1 MSSTYRP
8 PRPEHQANPDFA
20 QMLAPVRA
28 AFIASLP
35 EHIEAFENYCNLEAR
50 AERLEVADALTRR
63 AHRIFGVAETLSFPA
78 LGRTALKLEVEMS
91 NDDTGSDLSH
101 LAGQLVSEMYR
112 ALHS

>member
-8 PRPEHQANPDFA
+8 HSPEESAAHDFT

-50 AERLEVADALTRR
+50 AARLEVADTLTRR
-63 AHRIFGVAETLSFPA
+63 AHRIFGVAETLSFPK

-91 NDDTGSDLSH
+91 NDDTGTDLSQ
-101 LAGQLVSEMYR
+101 LAGELVSEMYH
-112 ALHS
+112 ALNS